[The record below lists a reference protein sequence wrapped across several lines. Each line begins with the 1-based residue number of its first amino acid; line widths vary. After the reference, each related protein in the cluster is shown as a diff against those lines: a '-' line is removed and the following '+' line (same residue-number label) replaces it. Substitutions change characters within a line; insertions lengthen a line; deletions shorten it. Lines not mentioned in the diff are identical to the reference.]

1 MRPYREMCA
10 QGGAALRHGADAC
23 AGPVLPA
30 GCVGAGAPIPLF
42 VTVRTLRNLGSARAR
57 PRAALVAIA
66 CALAVGHA
74 HAEPETGSAAV
85 AAGADELAAAREAW
99 QHRKYAAAELH
110 YKSALDHGGLAAADT
125 LDAYIHLGA
134 ARAVRGRKDLAR
146 AAFRQ
151 AALIDVHFKPPHE
164 AGRRA
169 AIIAAQAKREEAK
182 LGSIVLNAAIP
193 QSVPG
198 GESFGIDATLDPKHA
213 AVTAKV
219 GIEAVEAVSG
229 KRWATSDVAATKTHF
244 EVPASV
250 SAPGTMLLIRV
261 DALDPHD
268 NRLASREQRVQVKAL
283 PAPPPNLDLPPPKPP
298 PPNAPSI
305 TLNLD
310 TSPTPKEKAKS
321 GGGFWSSPWPYLV
334 GGVVLAAGGA
344 FAYYELRPT
353 DDVSLGGARITTR

>member
-1 MRPYREMCA
+1 
-10 QGGAALRHGADAC
+10 
-23 AGPVLPA
+23 
-30 GCVGAGAPIPLF
+30 
-42 VTVRTLRNLGSARAR
+42 LGSARAR
-57 PRAALVAIA
+57 PCAALVAIA
-66 CALAVGHA
+66 CALAVGDA
-74 HAEPETGSAAV
+74 RAEQDTGSTDAPV
-85 AAGADELAAAREAW
+85 AAGADELVAAREAW

-110 YKSALDHGGLAAADT
+110 YKSALDHGGLPAPDT

-146 AAFRQ
+146 VAFRQ

-169 AIIAAQAKREEAK
+169 ALIAAQARREEAK

-193 QSVPG
+193 QSVAG

-219 GIEAVEAVSG
+219 GIEAYEPASG
-229 KRWATSDVAATKTHF
+229 KRWATSDVAAAKTHF
-244 EVPASV
+244 EVPAGVSV
-250 SAPGTMLLIRV
+250 PGALLVIRV

-268 NRLASREQRVQVKAL
+268 NHLASREQRVQVKAL
-283 PAPPPNLDLPPPKPP
+283 PAPPPNLSLPPPKPP
-298 PPNAPSI
+298 PPTAPSI

-310 TSPTPKEKAKS
+310 ASPAPKEKAKT